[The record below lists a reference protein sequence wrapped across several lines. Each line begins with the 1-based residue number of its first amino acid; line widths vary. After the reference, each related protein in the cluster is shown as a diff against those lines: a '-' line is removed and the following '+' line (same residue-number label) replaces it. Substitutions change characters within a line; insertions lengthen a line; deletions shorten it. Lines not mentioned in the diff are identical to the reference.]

1 MNAKKIMYLLEDA
14 FARVD
19 DDGTF
24 RITNSTSHNLLI
36 IRSGGFRQAIHAT
49 DRYWSYIKSSKFE
62 LITPTAKKNDPD
74 IYLFTDKSFKL

>member
-1 MNAKKIMYLLEDA
+1 MNAKKIMDLLEDPS
-14 FARVD
+14 ARVD

-49 DRYWSYIKSSKFE
+49 DRYWSYIKSSRFE
-62 LITPTAKKNDPD
+62 IISPTKKNDSD

>member
-1 MNAKKIMYLLEDA
+1 MNANKITYLLEDPY
-14 FARVD
+14 ARVD

-36 IRSGGFRQAIHAT
+36 IQSGGFRQAIHAT

-62 LITPTAKKNDPD
+62 IISPTKKNDPD